1 MALIQIIDKTN
12 LTQVVQDIVD
22 IVLTKRPELDP
33 DEAICAVEEA
43 VTDVL
48 IYCNLT
54 EDEYPTELN
63 KTVAN
68 MTIDNINKLDT
79 LLADEETPTSL
90 TEGDFSISYETKT
103 QRLIAL
109 SEMNSITSDY
119 KHKLNKFRKV
129 RR

>member
-1 MALIQIIDKTN
+1 MN
-12 LTQVVQDIVD
+12 LTQVIQDIVD

-33 DEAICAVEEA
+33 DEAICSVEEA

-54 EDEYPTELN
+54 EDEYPTALN
-63 KTVAN
+63 QTVAN
-68 MTIDNINKLDT
+68 MAIDNINRLDT
-79 LLADEETPTSL
+79 LLSDEETPTSL

-109 SEMNSITSDY
+109 SGMNSITSDY

-129 RR
+129 KR